1 MRLFLAAVIRW
12 LTSLPWSDFLRVVSA
27 AASAS
32 GQWTKDPGMTDA
44 QKEAVNEA
52 RNGYVRGWIARNLPF
67 LTGWKLN
74 VILELAVG
82 WLNRT
87 AK

>member
-32 GQWTKDPGMTDA
+32 GQWVKTTDMTDA

-52 RNGYVRGWIARNLPF
+52 RNGYVRGWITRNLPF